1 MNTEK
6 VGIVYT
12 ALMAAKR
19 DFYQAAEGA
28 LVQRGRLESARL
40 KALADGTIQGK
51 NETEREAKARELF
64 AEAYAVQA
72 ELDAGERFAR
82 LALDLAQ
89 IEVEMIRAQMRAEE
103 LSTRMFLA
111 VEPGTVS
118 VETVVSSETAEQE
131 TSCTHTRPEPSDAGT
146 RGY

>member
-6 VGIVYT
+6 ITIVYT
-12 ALMAAKR
+12 GLMAAKR
-19 DFYQAAEGA
+19 DYYQASEGA
-28 LVQRGRLESARL
+28 LVQRARLESARL

-64 AEAYAVQA
+64 ADAYGIQA

-89 IEVEMIRAQMRAEE
+89 IEVEMVRAQIRTEE
-103 LSTRMFLA
+103 LAARVFLGVDAAASEAA
-111 VEPGTVS
+111 VAEP
-118 VETVVSSETAEQE
+118 EL
-131 TSCTHTRPEPSDAGT
+131 PF
-146 RGY
+146 